1 MANLKKIFLDFTI
14 QKSCNVYAG
23 EVSSRVGYKE
33 KWNNFNE
40 IALWHRRSPV
50 NLLPIFR
57 SSFFKNSSGRLLPNF
72 VSWSNY
78 ILCRL
83 YSWSQEHHSCVVK
96 TDEETIIH
104 PLGQTTIPLYQILT
118 DTQNKQRHSKEQ
130 IDWNDNH
137 QAILDKLLHTLWH
150 FEVLHYPNYDQL
162 FILRTDASRLEL
174 DCSLFQ
180 MPNGKISV
188 LGFLEV
194 THW

>member
-1 MANLKKIFLDFTI
+1 MAQAF
-14 QKSCNVYAG
+14 SC
-23 EVSSRVGYKE
+23 K
-33 KWNNFNE
+33 F
-40 IALWHRRSPV
+40 PV

-57 SSFFKNSSGRLLPNF
+57 TAFFKNTSGRLLPNF

-104 PLGQTTIPLYQILT
+104 PLGKTTIPLYQILT

-150 FEVLHYPNYDQL
+150 FEVLHSQTMINFSYY
-162 FILRTDASRLEL
+162 A
-174 DCSLFQ
+174 Q
-180 MPNGKISV
+180 MPLV
-188 LGFLEV
+188 LS
-194 THW
+194 